1 MSAPT
6 EQPQY
11 TDAPNMIRRLYDW
24 VLTWAEHRHASTALF
39 IMAFAEAS
47 FFPIPP
53 DVLLLAMVIGAP
65 HKAIRFALV
74 CTLGS
79 VLGAIAGY
87 AMGWGLWGALDSFFY
102 QYVPGFSPELF
113 NSLASSFADNT
124 FAAVFAAGFTPIP
137 FKVFTIAAGAAM
149 VPLGIFVIGAASSRI
164 LRYCLLA
171 GLIMWFG
178 PTIKNWIDRYF
189 NILTIVA
196 TVLLIGGFVLIKYL
210 H

>member
-1 MSAPT
+1 
-6 EQPQY
+6 
-11 TDAPNMIRRLYDW
+11 MIRRLYDW
-24 VLTWAEHRHASTALF
+24 VLTWADHRYAGPALF

-53 DVLLLAMVIGAP
+53 DVLLMAMAVGAP
-65 HKAIRFALV
+65 TRALRFATI
-74 CTLGS
+74 CTIGS

-102 QYVPGFSPELF
+102 QYVPGFSETLF
-113 NSLASSFADNT
+113 TRLAESFSDNT
-124 FAAVFAAGFTPIP
+124 FLAVFTAGFTPIP
-137 FKVFTIAAGAAM
+137 FKVFTVAAGAAL
-149 VPLGIFVIGAASSRI
+149 VPFGIFVLGALCSRA
-164 LRYCLLA
+164 LRYFLLA

-178 PTIKNWIDRYF
+178 PTIKQWIDRYF

>member
-6 EQPQY
+6 KQPQY
-11 TDAPNMIRRLYDW
+11 TDAPNMLRRLYDW

-53 DVLLLAMVIGAP
+53 DVLLLAMAIGAP

-102 QYVPGFSPELF
+102 QYVPGFTPEVF
-113 NSLASSFADNT
+113 NSLANSFADNT

-149 VPLGIFVIGAASSRI
+149 VPLGIFIIGAASSRA

-171 GLIMWFG
+171 SLIMWFG